1 MYQAKYEAIVA
12 NKANRELEKVVTI
25 AGKCCESGDILIWD
39 LKVPQVEP
47 GDILAVFNT
56 GAYNYSMSS
65 NYNRLPRP
73 AVVLISGGDAKVIV
87 ERESYNNLLDREIV
101 PCHLDKTQNMS
112 CDVALTRLG

>member
-12 NKANRELEKVVTI
+12 NKANEKLEKVVTI

-39 LKVPQVEP
+39 LKVPRIES
-47 GDILAVFNT
+47 GDILAVLNT

-73 AVVLISGGDAKVIV
+73 AVVLISEGNAELIV
-87 ERESYNNLLDREIV
+87 EREQYEHLLEREIV
-101 PCHLDKTQNMS
+101 PYHLDNLIVM
-112 CDVALTRLG
+112 